1 MSYITIPGGTNYIL
15 RVSPAQFNLQNNEIR
30 FICKTSTGPITIYL
44 PEIINFG
51 CAVSTKIFVDDAD
64 DNASANNITVVS
76 TVANTIENT
85 TSYVMNQNGSKIEI
99 FISSQTEYGILA
111 QGSSTPSSSSI
122 FIPKPLI
129 QIGVFNSSNLYNDLY
144 SFYLPF
150 TGESESF
157 LSHQPKYYLFM
168 ARTARPYRKKI
179 LGVPTKKFKKGSYY
193 HPTHQDGINFPNGAF
208 YSGSTAIPLDTE
220 YTFGAGAYNKTLLA
234 FNPLQ
239 FMRYSDQSGPSPI
252 WVVPDASRLNESI
265 SFFKFQGKHGNFG
278 KRVVNF
284 KLAIGIKN
292 PNTAVGQPPIIFGE
306 LSEIFR
312 ISMRVERQS
321 PTVVGFKGINIAIQD
336 SGVRIKN

>member
-64 DNASANNITVVS
+64 DNAATNNITVVS

-111 QGSSTPSSSSI
+111 QGSSSPASSSI

-129 QIGVFNSSNLYNDLY
+129 QVGQFSGINIFPNLYSY
-144 SFYLPF
+144 YLPF
-150 TGESESF
+150 TSEAESF
-157 LSHQPKYYLFM
+157 LSHQPKYYLFI
-168 ARTARPYRKKI
+168 AKTGRGHRKRVAGI
-179 LGVPTKKFKKGSYY
+179 STKFYKKAGYY
-193 HPTHQDGINFPNGAF
+193 HPTHQDGINFPGGSL
-208 YSGSTAIPLDTE
+208 YSGSTSIPLDTE
-220 YTFGAGAYNKTLLA
+220 YALTSGAYNKTLLP

-239 FMRYSDQSGPSPI
+239 FTRYFDQGVTDTWIVPSATNI
-252 WVVPDASRLNESI
+252 DANFKL
-265 SFFKFQGKHGNFG
+265 FKFQGKRGKNG

-292 PNTAVGQPPIIFGE
+292 PNTNVGQPPILFGE
-306 LSEIFR
+306 LSDIFR
-312 ISMRVERQS
+312 INFKVVKIN
-321 PTVVGFKGINIAIQD
+321 PTLIGFKGLNIQIQD
-336 SGVRIKN
+336 SGVRISN